1 MTEPWFRTN
10 RHQEAEDKVRE
21 AIRLIVEAR
30 TVLTLGEFHNFI
42 RGNVRALGGQG
53 FLASMGKAL
62 LDAAEFKA
70 DAYFHPRTET
80 AQQHEPS
87 TATKQNETGTI
98 AGTESD

>member
-1 MTEPWFRTN
+1 MTAPWLRTD

-21 AIRLIVEAR
+21 AVRLIIEAR
-30 TVLTLGEFHNFI
+30 TVLTLGEFHEFI
-42 RGNVRALGGQG
+42 RGNVRAFGGQG

-80 AQQHEPS
+80 AHKPAPS
-87 TATKQNETGTI
+87 TASI
-98 AGTESD
+98 